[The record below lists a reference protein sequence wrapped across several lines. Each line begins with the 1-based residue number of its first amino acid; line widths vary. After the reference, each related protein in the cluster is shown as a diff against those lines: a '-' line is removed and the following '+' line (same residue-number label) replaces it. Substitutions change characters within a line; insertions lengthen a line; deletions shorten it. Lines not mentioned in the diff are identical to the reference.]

1 MTGNIQKRYGHWR
14 VVIELGEQAG
24 RRCPACTT
32 LQHVR
37 RKDGTEY
44 ERERGTVY
52 WTDENPPEVCPTCG
66 GELAEIV
73 ARRQEMLP
81 ERYETKKE
89 ASKALRDA
97 LTARERGEWIE
108 PSDLSVRDY
117 LVDHWLPTLDALEL
131 RPNTKLAYRLH
142 VEKRI
147 VPKIGSIP
155 LQRLTYS
162 DVVKMHAR
170 LASENGQRGHVLS
183 PATRRGILAVL
194 HKALAE
200 AVRGGLLRTNPADD
214 VKYPRVE
221 RTRRLNTWD
230 AAELD
235 KFLRASRADRLSPLW
250 ILLAKTGMRRGEA
263 LGLCWSDVD
272 LDSGSVYLQRSRH
285 QVGYQVVEGPLK
297 GGEGRRV
304 HIGAGTV
311 AALRSWKAQQAAERL
326 QWGPAWQDTGHV
338 FTRENGEPWHPNK
351 VTESFGE
358 AVKAAKVKRIRVH
371 DLRHTHATLW
381 LMAGG
386 HPKVLQERLG
396 HKSIKITMDT
406 YSHALPTMQEGIAD
420 VLDAVVYGSQ
430 A

>member
-1 MTGNIQKRYGHWR
+1 MTGNVQKRYGYWR
-14 VVIELGEQAG
+14 VVIELGEQAAL
-24 RRCPACTT
+24 R
-32 LQHVR
+32 
-37 RKDGTEY
+37 
-44 ERERGTVY
+44 
-52 WTDENPPEVCPTCG
+52 CPTCRKRHWVEDG
-66 GELAEIV
+66 KPSTCPADHGEPEEVV

-81 ERYETKKE
+81 EKYEAKKE

-97 LTARERGEWIE
+97 LTARERGEHV
-108 PSDLSVRDY
+108 SRDDRTTGDY
-117 LVDHWLPTLDALEL
+117 LVDDWLPTLEALEL

-155 LQRLTYS
+155 LQKLTYS
-162 DVVKMHAR
+162 DIVKMHAR
-170 LASENGQRGHVLS
+170 LASEDGPRGHVLS
-183 PATRRGILAVL
+183 PSTRRGVLAVL

-200 AVRGGLLRTNPADD
+200 AVRAKLILTNPADG
-214 VKYPRVE
+214 VEYPKVR
-221 RTRRLNTWD
+221 RTGRLETWD
-230 AAELD
+230 ADELD
-235 KFLRASRADRLSPLW
+235 KFLKATSSDRLSPLW
-250 ILLAKTGMRRGEA
+250 MLLSKTGMRRGEA
-263 LGLCWSDVD
+263 LGLKWEDVG
-272 LDSGSVYLQRSRH
+272 LDTGSVYLQRSRH

-297 GGEGRRV
+297 GGDGRHV

-311 AALRSWKAQQAAERL
+311 AALKAWKAQQNTERL
-326 QWGPAWQDTGHV
+326 RWGSAWQDTGHV

-358 AVKAAKVKRIRVH
+358 AVSAVGVKRIRVH

-381 LMAGG
+381 LRAGG

-420 VLDAVVYGSQ
+420 VLDAVVYGE
-430 A
+430 AR